1 MWRTKKYKQ
10 LLKGILK
17 EIKTATIQRQQDI
30 YIKKEKK
37 EKIAL
42 RKAKEKLLIQLEETH
57 QNEMQQLKEVHA
69 NNMNASQQLQSD
81 ILQDHAHQLDIQ
93 QQQHTVSKATDLEE
107 FETIKHQEMTELVE
121 THDNVSI

>member
-1 MWRTKKYKQ
+1 M
-10 LLKGILK
+10 G
-17 EIKTATIQRQQDI
+17 DI

-42 RKAKEKLLIQLEETH
+42 RNAKEKLLIQLEETH
-57 QNEMQQLKEVHA
+57 QKEMQQLKEVHA

-121 THDNVSI
+121 THDNALHFKTNDLIEKHDLELNTL